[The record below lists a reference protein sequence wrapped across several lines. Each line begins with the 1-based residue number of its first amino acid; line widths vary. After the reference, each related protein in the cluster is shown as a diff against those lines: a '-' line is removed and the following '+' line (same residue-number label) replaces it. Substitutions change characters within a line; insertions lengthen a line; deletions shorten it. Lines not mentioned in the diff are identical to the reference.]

1 MVYEIDRVLAV
12 SDQQFECPFS
22 SSKLK
27 ILNEK
32 RIVVVLLVLVRE
44 TAAQSTQLLVALDWD
59 F

>member
-22 SSKLK
+22 FSKLK

-59 F
+59 S